1 MDPEEAMDLLK
12 NVSQTT
18 TVWSNVYNT
27 KNLDLL
33 TSYNHSYSSLY
44 KFNVLEPMKY
54 KNMTGID

>member
-1 MDPEEAMDLLK
+1 MDLLK